1 MTTDS
6 VMYVFGSGVIA
17 TLSGSVAYL
26 FKLVLD
32 NKKEIQNELDECQ
45 EDRKKLW
52 NELDECQEDRKKLWE
67 EIAKLKYTLLNRNP
81 SIES

>member
-6 VMYVFGSGVIA
+6 VVYILGSGVIA
-17 TLSGSVAYL
+17 SLSGSVAYL

-32 NKKEIQNELDECQ
+32 NEKEFQAELHECQ

-52 NELDECQEDRKKLWE
+52 D
-67 EIAKLKYTLLNRNP
+67 EIAKLKYTLMNRKP
-81 SIES
+81 GIES

>member
-52 NELDECQEDRKKLWE
+52 E

>member
-6 VMYVFGSGVIA
+6 VVYILGSGVIA
-17 TLSGSVAYL
+17 SLSGSVAYL

-32 NKKEIQNELDECQ
+32 NKKEIQIELNECQ

-52 NELDECQEDRKKLWE
+52 D
-67 EIAKLKYTLLNRNP
+67 EIAKLKYTLMNRKP

>member
-6 VMYVFGSGVIA
+6 VVYILGSGVIA
-17 TLSGSVAYL
+17 SLSGSVAYL

-32 NKKEIQNELDECQ
+32 NKKEIQTELDECQ

-52 NELDECQEDRKKLWE
+52 D
-67 EIAKLKYTLLNRNP
+67 EIAKLKYTLMNRKP